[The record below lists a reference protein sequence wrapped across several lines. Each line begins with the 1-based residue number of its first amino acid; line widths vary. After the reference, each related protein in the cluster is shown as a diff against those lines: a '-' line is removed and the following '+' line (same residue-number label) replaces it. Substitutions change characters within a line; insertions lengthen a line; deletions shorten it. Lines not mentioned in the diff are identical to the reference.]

1 MGTMKDGDGA
11 WRFDWSDVGDISEGR
26 PNLGPDCPVLVY
38 RLFEFTLRD
47 ALTRRYG
54 AAEAAGILREA
65 GELAGEAFCT
75 NVLDRSL
82 ELDYFLADLQ
92 RRLREL
98 NIGTMRVERADPST
112 AEFTLTVAE
121 DLDCSGLPVT
131 GETVCD
137 YDEGLIAGIMH
148 AYFGREFVAREV
160 DCWASGGRICRFD
173 VKPLAADLDAG

>member
-1 MGTMKDGDGA
+1 MGTIKDENGA
-11 WRFDWSDVGDISEGR
+11 WRFDWSDLGDITEGR
-26 PNLGPDCPVLVY
+26 PNLGPDCPVIVY

-54 AAEAAGILREA
+54 TAVAADVLREA
-65 GELAGEAFCT
+65 GDIAGEAFCT

-82 ELDYFLADLQ
+82 ALDDFVADLQ

-98 NIGTMRVERADPST
+98 NVGNLRVERADPAT
-112 AEFTLTVAE
+112 MQFTLTVAE

-137 YDEGLIAGIMH
+137 YDEGFIAGIMRT
-148 AYFGREFVAREV
+148 YFGREFVARET

-173 VKPLAADLDAG
+173 VRPLAADLDAG

>member
-1 MGTMKDGDGA
+1 MGTIKDTNHA
-11 WRFDWSDVGDISEGR
+11 WRFDWSDLGDITEGK

-54 AAEAAGILREA
+54 ATEAADALREA
-65 GELAGEAFCT
+65 GVIAGQAFCR

-82 ELDYFLADLQ
+82 ELDDFIADLQ

-98 NIGTMRVERADPST
+98 GIGRLRVERADPDT
-112 AEFTLTVAE
+112 AQFTLTVAE

-137 YDEGLIAGIMH
+137 YDEGFIAGIMGT
-148 AYFGREFVAREV
+148 YFGREFVAREI
-160 DCWASGGRICRFD
+160 DCWASGGRICRFE

>member
-1 MGTMKDGDGA
+1 MGTIEDTNHA
-11 WRFDWSDVGDISEGR
+11 WRFDWSDLGDIAEGR

-54 AAEAAGILREA
+54 AAEAADVLREA
-65 GELAGEAFCT
+65 GEIAGEAFCR

-82 ELDYFLADLQ
+82 EPDDFIADLQ

-98 NIGTMRVERADPST
+98 GVGTLRIERADPATSQ
-112 AEFTLTVAE
+112 FTLTVAE
-121 DLDCSGLPVT
+121 DLDCSGLPVS

-137 YDEGLIAGIMH
+137 YDEGFIAGIMH
-148 AYFGREFVAREV
+148 TYFGREFVAREI
-160 DCWASGGRICRFD
+160 DCWANGGRICRFE

>member
-1 MGTMKDGDGA
+1 VGKIKDGSQT
-11 WRFDWSDVGDISEGR
+11 WRFDWSDLGDIAEGR
-26 PNLGPDCPVLVY
+26 PYLGPDCPVLVY

-54 AAEAAGILREA
+54 VAEAADILREA
-65 GELAGEAFCT
+65 GAIAGEAFCKK
-75 NVLDRSL
+75 VLDCSL
-82 ELDYFLADLQ
+82 ELDDFIADLQ

-98 NIGTMRVERADPST
+98 NVGRLRVERADPAT
-112 AEFTLTVAE
+112 TQFTLTVAE

-137 YDEGLIAGIMH
+137 YDEGFLAGIMRT
-148 AYFGREFVAREV
+148 YFGREFVAREI
-160 DCWASGGRICRFD
+160 DCWASGGRICRFE